1 MLNRRLF
8 EKLERGVCLPSIG
21 EYHLEFCV
29 LSRAINVVFRE
40 IGGATMPQQP
50 VGPAKDVQADDTR
63 SQEAKVV
70 STVGVC
76 TLAGSS
82 IRVSEV
88 AASMLA

>member
-1 MLNRRLF
+1 MGWVMR
-8 EKLERGVCLPSIG
+8 ESEGV
-21 EYHLEFCV
+21 
-29 LSRAINVVFRE
+29 
-40 IGGATMPQQP
+40 TKP